1 MREIVEGI
9 RRLGGKRK
17 NENGVNI
24 VIMQKNSQKNVLKLF
39 KKYWV
44 YIYIYIYMHTL
55 YILLLSIFKQ
65 LSPKYTQ

>member
-1 MREIVEGI
+1 LREIVEGI

-39 KKYWV
+39 KKY
-44 YIYIYIYMHTL
+44 
-55 YILLLSIFKQ
+55 
-65 LSPKYTQ
+65 